1 MVSQWTAK
9 EGNNLPL
16 INQAPKWADDLE
28 RSFNLE
34 RAAID
39 VEKRTVPLSFSSET
53 TEVIRWGDVEILDH
67 SPGAVDLTQL
77 NDIGVLLFNHNV
89 DEPIGGIESAVI
101 SDQRRGE
108 AVVSF
113 DEDPDSD
120 KYFKK
125 VLRGSLK
132 AVSCRYTVSVWEYV
146 GDKAVSSDGRFT
158 GPCYIA
164 RKWKPTE
171 ISIVS
176 IPADS
181 SVGVGRSAEND
192 ESRSDIKENLRSE
205 TNMDKE
211 TQNNETTDQ
220 SEQKRA
226 ADAVAAERTRSADIT
241 ALCRDFSMDPSEY
254 IRGGKSVQEVQ
265 TAVLAKL
272 RTDNNPSDTTRTEV
286 KAEEREKFTRAAA
299 DAILLRGGVEM
310 NKPADGAS
318 ELRSMRL
325 RDLMIDCV
333 EREGNSKARYL
344 DDAGLIREAL
354 TGAGAFGSIL
364 SNAANKSLSNGYTA
378 AETTFELWTGTGSNP
393 DFKEATEYKLSE
405 AGELVKMTAN
415 GEFKHDEM
423 KDSGTKKSVL
433 TFGRSW
439 GITRQALIND
449 DLGALTKIPAAYAA
463 SAKRGINTLVY
474 STLGKA
480 NADVFAAAKGNLA
493 ENASLPS
500 VASIG
505 DGRAAMR
512 KQKNLRGKETLNIA
526 PKYILLPTGLETGT
540 EQLLV
545 SMTDPA
551 SSNSGVRNPFTG
563 KLIPVCDAELD
574 QYSATAWYLAAQA
587 GLVDTIE
594 VTYLNGQKTPII
606 ESQVAFDVL
615 GMKWRIYIDYGVT
628 LLDFR
633 GLYKNPGQD

>member
-1 MVSQWTAK
+1 MSVL
-9 EGNNLPL
+9 N
-16 INQAPKWADDLE
+16 NQAPKWAKDLE

-77 NDIGVLLFNHNV
+77 NEIGVLLFNHNV
-89 DEPIGGIESAVI
+89 NIPIGGIESAYI
-101 SDQRRGE
+101 SDDRRGQ

-113 DEDPDSD
+113 DEDEESD

-132 AVSCRYTVSVWEYV
+132 AVSCRYDVLVWEYV
-146 GDKAVSSDGRFT
+146 KSNEISTCGRYA

-181 SVGVGRSAEND
+181 SVGVGRSAEAD
-192 ESRSDIKENLRSE
+192 ESRSDIERQNTRSE
-205 TNMDKE
+205 EEMGVE
-211 TQNNETTDQ
+211 TKPETTTALD
-220 SEQKRA
+220 EQTRN
-226 ADAVAAERTRSADIT
+226 AVAAERTRTTGIS
-241 ALCRDFSMDPSEY
+241 ALCRDFGLEPDEY
-254 IRGGKSVQEVQ
+254 IRSGKSIQEVQ
-265 TAVLAKL
+265 NAVIEKL
-272 RTDNNPSDTTRTEV
+272 RANNKPSDTARASV
-286 KAEEREKFTRAAA
+286 GAEDRDKFCRAAA
-299 DAILLRGGVEM
+299 DAILLRGGVEIAT
-310 NKPADGAS
+310 PAEGAT

-325 RDLMIDCV
+325 RDLMIDCI
-333 EREGNSKARYL
+333 ERDGNSKARYL
-344 DDAGLIREAL
+344 DDAGLVREAL
-354 TGAGAFGSIL
+354 SGAGAFAGIL

-405 AGELVKMTAN
+405 AGELLQITGN
-415 GEFKHDEM
+415 GEFKYDEM
-423 KDSGTKKSVL
+423 KDSGVKKSVL

-463 SAKRGINTLVY
+463 AAKRGINSLVY
-474 STLGKA
+474 ATLGKA
-480 NADVFAAAKGNLA
+480 TASVFSTEKGNLA
-493 ENASLPS
+493 ATGARPS

-512 KQKNLRGKETLNIA
+512 KQKNQRGKEVLNIA
-526 PKYILLPTGLETGT
+526 PKYILLPTGLETET
-540 EQLLV
+540 DQLLV
-545 SMTDPA
+545 SITDPA

-574 QYSATAWYLAAQA
+574 QYSEIAWYLAAQS
-587 GLVDTIE
+587 GQGVDTIE

-606 ESQVAFDVL
+606 ESQIAFDIL

-628 LLDFR
+628 LLDYKGFH
-633 GLYKNPGQD
+633 KNPGKTK